1 MTASE
6 PKRST
11 DDFSLT
17 SAAGP
22 YMANSI
28 WAFCETSW
36 YLNSRVNPN
45 TLQNISYNL
54 FVG

>member
-11 DDFSLT
+11 GDFSLT

-22 YMANSI
+22 YMTNSI
-28 WAFCETSW
+28 PAFTDRVWKSIILSKVRTSE
-36 YLNSRVNPN
+36 R
-45 TLQNISYNL
+45 
-54 FVG
+54 

>member
-11 DDFSLT
+11 GDFSLT

-28 WAFCETSW
+28 PPIFATS
-36 YLNSRVNPN
+36 
-45 TLQNISYNL
+45 L
-54 FVG
+54 FMIAVCK

>member
-11 DDFSLT
+11 GDFSLT

-22 YMANSI
+22 YMTNSI
-28 WAFCETSW
+28 RSLYGRLVCVGRGHSASTMALVIAR
-36 YLNSRVNPN
+36 YLS
-45 TLQNISYNL
+45 
-54 FVG
+54 